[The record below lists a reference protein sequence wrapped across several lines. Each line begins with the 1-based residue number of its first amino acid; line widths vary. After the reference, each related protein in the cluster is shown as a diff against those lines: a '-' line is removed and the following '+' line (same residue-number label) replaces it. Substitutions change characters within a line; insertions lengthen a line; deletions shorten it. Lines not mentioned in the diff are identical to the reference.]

1 LALSLGELATRHGYE
16 LVGDPSVA
24 VTGVATL
31 SNAGEGQLCFFANA
45 AYRNELKSTRAAA
58 VVLRPADVEDCP
70 VAALLAPD
78 PYLAYARIAADLYP
92 LPAGPTG
99 VHPTAHVAD
108 GATIGNDVSVSAN
121 AVIEADARLG
131 NGVFIGP
138 GVVIGPGCRVGDGT
152 RILANATLVEDV
164 VIGDRCIIHPGAVIG
179 SDGFGNAL
187 SENGWVKVPQVGR
200 LRIGNDV
207 EIGANASIDR
217 GAIDDTVIE
226 DGVRI
231 DNLVHIAHNVRVGAH
246 TAIAAQT
253 GIAGSTDIGQ
263 RCMFGGQAGIV
274 GHISICDDVIVS
286 GKTVV
291 SKDVTEPGFYTGVF
305 PGEQDRLWKRK
316 VAHFRRLGDLVK
328 RVSALE
334 KSARKGGE

>member
-1 LALSLGELATRHGYE
+1 MALSLGELATRHGCE
-16 LVGDPSVA
+16 LVGDPSASVS
-24 VTGVATL
+24 GVATL
-31 SNAGEGQLCFFANA
+31 SNAGEGQLSFFVNA
-45 AYRNELKSTRAAA
+45 AYRNDLRKTRAAA
-58 VVLRPADVEDCP
+58 VILLPADVDDCP
-70 VAALLAPD
+70 VPALLAAD
-78 PYLAYARIAADLYP
+78 PYLAYAQIAAELYP
-92 LPAGPTG
+92 LSGGSAG
-99 VHPTAHVAD
+99 VHPTAAVAD
-108 GATIGNDVSVSAN
+108 GAIIGDDVSVSAY
-121 AVIEADARLG
+121 AVVDAGARLG
-131 NGVFIGP
+131 NGVFVGP
-138 GVVIGPGCRVGDGT
+138 GAVIGPRCHVGDGT

-164 VIGDRCIIHPGAVIG
+164 VIGERCIIHPGAVIG
-179 SDGFGNAL
+179 SDGFGNAR
-187 SENGWVKVPQVGR
+187 SESGWVKVPQVGR

-207 EIGANASIDR
+207 EIGANATIDR

-291 SKDVTEPGFYTGVF
+291 SKDVTEPGFINGVF
-305 PGEQDRLWKRK
+305 PGEPARLWKRK

-334 KSARKGGE
+334 KAGGKGGK

>member
-1 LALSLGELATRHGYE
+1 MALSLGELATRHGCE
-16 LVGDPSVA
+16 LVGDPSVR
-24 VTGVATL
+24 VSGVATL
-31 SNAGEGQLCFFANA
+31 SNAGEGQLSFFVNA
-45 AYRNELKSTRAAA
+45 AYRNDLRKTRAAA
-58 VVLRPADVEDCP
+58 VILQPADMDDCP
-70 VAALLAPD
+70 VPALLAAD
-78 PYLAYARIAADLYP
+78 PYLAYARIAAELYP
-92 LPAGPTG
+92 PSGGSAG
-99 VHPTAHVAD
+99 VHPTAAVAD
-108 GATIGNDVSVSAN
+108 AAIIGDDVAVSAN
-121 AVIEADARLG
+121 AVVDADARLG
-131 NGVFIGP
+131 NGVFVGP
-138 GVVIGPGCRVGDGT
+138 GAVIGPRCHVGDGT
-152 RILANATLVEDV
+152 RILANVTLVEDV

-200 LRIGNDV
+200 LRNGNDV
-207 EIGANASIDR
+207 ELGANATIDR

-291 SKDVTEPGFYTGVF
+291 SKDVTEPGFITGVF
-305 PGEQDRLWKRK
+305 PGEPDRLWKRK

-334 KSARKGGE
+334 KAGGKGGK